1 MYEHEHLGCCY
12 IKSSLYK
19 RFLNWNRIFKK
30 SKVVTDKTQFFVI
43 GPFRSH
49 HSVCLSIGN
58 WYGNFFG
65 NEAFSILVLSTKKT
79 VHFLK
84 KVLILQKICFKV
96 KILKTFKIFT
106 DCYIKACRP
115 LKRRAILKTPSTAFQ
130 KNLWSFCWL

>member
-65 NEAFSILVLSTKKT
+65 NEAFSILVLWTKKT
-79 VHFLK
+79 VPFLK
-84 KVLILQKICFKV
+84 KVLILQNICFKV
-96 KILKTFKIFT
+96 KILKRLKIFT
-106 DCYIKACRP
+106 DCYIKTCRP
-115 LKRRAILKTPSTAFQ
+115 LKRRAILKTPSTAF
-130 KNLWSFCWL
+130 